1 MIKEGSR
8 ELQQPKGREW
18 RGKQGIGEGT
28 GEQMMHHAIPRG
40 TVVPRGTA
48 LCGAT
53 LRPPEVK

>member
-40 TVVPRGTA
+40 TA